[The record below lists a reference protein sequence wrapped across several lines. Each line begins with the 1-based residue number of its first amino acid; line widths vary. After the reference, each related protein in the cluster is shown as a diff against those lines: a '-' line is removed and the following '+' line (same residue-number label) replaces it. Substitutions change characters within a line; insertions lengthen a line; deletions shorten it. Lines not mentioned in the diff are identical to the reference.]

1 MDFSKYF
8 QLMVEK
14 DASDL
19 FLSVGAPVNIKVEG
33 VTSPIN
39 NKPLPPGSV
48 RSIAKSILNEEQ
60 WNKFN
65 NTMEMNIAITLQK
78 LGRFRINFYKQRG
91 EVAMVV
97 RYIRPEVNTIE
108 DLNLPPIL
116 KDLVM
121 LPRGLV
127 LMVGSTGS
135 GKSTTLAA
143 MIDYRN
149 QNMTG
154 HILTIE
160 DPIEYLYKHK
170 KSIVDQ
176 REIGVDTISYQNALK
191 NAMRE
196 APDVILIGEIRD
208 VETMRAA
215 IAYADTGH
223 LCLSTLHANNANQA
237 LDRIINFF
245 PDSAHK
251 QLHKDLALNLK
262 AVISQRLVAGFDD
275 KRIPAVE
282 IMLSSPYM
290 AELIEK
296 GEVDQLK
303 DAMEREAAAGMQ
315 TFDDALYELYQRRLI
330 SEEVALQ
337 NADSR
342 NNLGLKI
349 RLGERATINDM
360 DEGIVD
366 EEAFVRS

>member
-1 MDFSKYF
+1 
-8 QLMVEK
+8 
-14 DASDL
+14 
-19 FLSVGAPVNIKVEG
+19 
-33 VTSPIN
+33 
-39 NKPLPPGSV
+39 
-48 RSIAKSILNEEQ
+48 
-60 WNKFN
+60 
-65 NTMEMNIAITLQK
+65 
-78 LGRFRINFYKQRG
+78 
-91 EVAMVV
+91 MVV
-97 RYIRPEVNTIE
+97 RYIRPEVKSVE
-108 DLNLPPIL
+108 ELNLPPIL
-116 KDLVM
+116 NDLVM

-143 MIDYRN
+143 MIDHRN
-149 QNMTG
+149 QNQTG

-160 DPIEYLYKHK
+160 DPIEYMYKHK

-176 REIGVDTISYQNALK
+176 REIGVDTISYENALK

-208 VETMRAA
+208 MDTMRAA

-245 PDSAHK
+245 PDTAHK

-262 AVISQRLVAGFDD
+262 AVISQRLVIGVDN

-282 IMLSSPYM
+282 IMLSSPYLS
-290 AELIEK
+290 ELIEK

-303 DAMEREAAAGMQ
+303 DAMERESADGMQ
-315 TFDDALYELYQRRLI
+315 TFDDALYDLYQRKLI

-342 NNLGLKI
+342 NNMGLKI
-349 RLGERATINDM
+349 RLGDGANISDIDGDLLG
-360 DEGIVD
+360 DEYSVK
-366 EEAFVRS
+366 